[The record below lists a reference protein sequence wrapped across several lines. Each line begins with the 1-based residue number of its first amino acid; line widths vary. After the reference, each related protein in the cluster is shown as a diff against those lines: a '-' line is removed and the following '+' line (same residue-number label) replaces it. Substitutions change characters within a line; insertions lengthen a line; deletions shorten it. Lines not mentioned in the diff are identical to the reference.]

1 MLATRNLTAPVS
13 FEFDGELL
21 HHVVCQV
28 AQTILENVGLMSFQ
42 LGGAHQLRI
51 SNTTKAGKSVKT
63 GRRETSSK
71 QQLLGIHYCFATGL
85 QEKAWSAR
93 FQRADAKARWKRAYL
108 DRELGRL
115 E

>member
-1 MLATRNLTAPVS
+1 MNSCITLSARL
-13 FEFDGELL
+13 
-21 HHVVCQV
+21 

-85 QEKAWSAR
+85 QEK
-93 FQRADAKARWKRAYL
+93 
-108 DRELGRL
+108 LGPHASSVPTQKHAGSVRT
-115 E
+115 